1 VSAPAR
7 IEVVAGNSAG
17 TWLDVTDELLIGRHA
32 DGVGRLGDDD
42 ELSRYHA
49 RVSLGPDGFCAVED
63 LGSTNGTF
71 VNGLRLSVP
80 KALKVGDT
88 VELGGSTLVVR
99 ELPSPPA
106 AEPPS
111 QSPPQ
116 ADSHETVEHVPVAAA
131 PEPTPTPVAA
141 APEPEPTP
149 EPKLPEPAPEPEPT
163 PPAAIPRLSLRVEID
178 FDANEAFIALG
189 DDAAPMRIV
198 LESGAWR
205 LAPPTSD

>member
-17 TWLDVTDELLIGRHA
+17 TWLDVADELLIGRHA

-49 RVSLGPDGFCAVED
+49 RVSFGTDGFCAVED

-88 VELGGSTLVVR
+88 IELGGSTLVVR
-99 ELPSPPA
+99 ELPSPEA
-106 AEPPS
+106 AEPS
-111 QSPPQ
+111 GQVPPQ

-131 PEPTPTPVAA
+131 PEPEPTPEPQLA
-141 APEPEPTP
+141 EPEPTP
-149 EPKLPEPAPEPEPT
+149 EPKPPRPAPEPEPT
-163 PPAAIPRLSLRVEID
+163 PAAALPRLSLRLEID
-178 FDANEAFIALG
+178 FDANQAFIALG
-189 DDAAPMRIV
+189 DDAEPMRIV

-205 LAPPTSD
+205 LAPPTSG